1 MTTAPRTTTHPLEP
15 VEVLRAGGAYERYE
29 LPFEVLFEWCRR
41 TLGAETLDM
50 ITLHD
55 GRVMLVDDAAYE
67 KGLPPNAA
75 ATALYAAL
83 CRSDSAPV
91 IAGDV
96 VLVQE

>member
-1 MTTAPRTTTHPLEP
+1 MTTAARTTTRPLEL
-15 VEVLRAGGAYERYE
+15 VEVLRADGACERYE
-29 LPFEVLFEWCRR
+29 LPFESLFDWCRR
-41 TLGAETLDM
+41 TLDAETLDLVS
-50 ITLHD
+50 LHD
-55 GRVMLVDDAAYE
+55 GRGMLVDDAAYE